1 MFLCSKSQYR
11 SRIFF
16 VAPAPVLFVGVA
28 LAPAPVFFPQAAQ
41 APKVQKHAAPAPQ
54 LDSI

>member
-41 APKVQKHAAPAPQ
+41 APKVQHAAPAPQ